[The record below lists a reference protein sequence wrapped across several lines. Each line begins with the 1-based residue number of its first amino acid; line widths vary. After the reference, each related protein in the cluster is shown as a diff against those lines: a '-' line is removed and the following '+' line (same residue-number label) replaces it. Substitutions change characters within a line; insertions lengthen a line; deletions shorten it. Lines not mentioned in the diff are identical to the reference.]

1 MSSCKRNI
9 YRRKIKINQRQKRRK
24 DALKL
29 LQQHFRD
36 KLLVKYK
43 NQFNLNFQI
52 LIVWQIKD
60 MYHQQK
66 VIGQVLYN

>member
-60 MYHQQK
+60 MYRQQK